1 MQFMFKAL
9 HFIAFLYLKIILY
22 FNLGLKALYFIARM
36 NNKKWKVQFYL
47 YQNSLSTHL
56 AGRLLSNPNTKIYVG
71 IGWIRLIIVL

>member
-22 FNLGLKALYFIARM
+22 FNLDLKALYFIARM

-47 YQNSLSTHL
+47 YQNSLSTQL
-56 AGRLLSNPNTKIYVG
+56 AESEGFEPSRAFRRLHP
-71 IGWIRLIIVL
+71 